1 MAGECKPQGA
11 GHEQAILH
19 DATKPGLK
27 EQTRE
32 ALGGRILNMLECH
45 KIRNEAESQ
54 RVDLDGLEVDNARTI
69 ENLLRRAH
77 EIHRQHGGILGY
89 DLEDWLQAEKELA
102 EEHRTTF
109 RRGHSVPVE
118 VEISR

>member
-1 MAGECKPQGA
+1 M
-11 GHEQAILH
+11 
-19 DATKPGLK
+19 
-27 EQTRE
+27 
-32 ALGGRILNMLECH
+32 LGCH

-54 RVDLDGLEVDNARTI
+54 RVDLDGLLVDNARTI

-102 EEHRTTF
+102 EEHRKFLLALTLDS
-109 RRGHSVPVE
+109 RGFPRYQGDYAGVDGCFELLPA
-118 VEISR
+118 

>member
-1 MAGECKPQGA
+1 M
-11 GHEQAILH
+11 
-19 DATKPGLK
+19 
-27 EQTRE
+27 
-32 ALGGRILNMLECH
+32 LGCH

-54 RVDLDGLEVDNARTI
+54 RVDLDGLAVDNARTI

-102 EEHRTTF
+102 EEHLTTF
-109 RRGHSVPVE
+109 RLGHSVPVE